1 MDQDDY
7 ETVKELNLPNA
18 EKKKKLNKFFPQG
31 ILDPQMASVS
41 FNQNAR
47 LFLGSDLH

>member
-1 MDQDDY
+1 MDLDDH

-18 EKKKKLNKFFPQG
+18 GKKNKQILPRG
-31 ILDPQMASVS
+31 ILAAQMASVS

-47 LFLGSDLH
+47 LFLGSNLH